1 MEIVLSRKRAKVV
14 REVAGPFA
22 MPHSS
27 LSMNPSLPLKEFGDE
42 TWPNNCAA
50 EAADAVE
57 GIGQAVST
65 YMEARGLSIALKTS
79 QSAQL

>member
-1 MEIVLSRKRAKVV
+1 
-14 REVAGPFA
+14 
-22 MPHSS
+22 
-27 LSMNPSLPLKEFGDE
+27 MNPSLPLKEFGDE